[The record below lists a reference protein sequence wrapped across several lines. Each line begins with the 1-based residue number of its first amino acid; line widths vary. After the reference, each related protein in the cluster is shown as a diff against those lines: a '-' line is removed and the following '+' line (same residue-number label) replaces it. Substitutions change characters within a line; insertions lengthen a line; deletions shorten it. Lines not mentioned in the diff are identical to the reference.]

1 MNWEEL
7 LLDKTID
14 ESWKI
19 FEDILNDLCEKYVP
33 TITKKNRRY
42 KIPLPKEVRD
52 LIKQKDKLS
61 RKEKEL
67 RKQGRY
73 ADANKIRKEYASV
86 RNKVRKE
93 TRTSRKNMEQALAKN
108 TKLTQKRYSHT

>member
-1 MNWEEL
+1 ML
-7 LLDKTID
+7 PK
-14 ESWKI
+14 WKI